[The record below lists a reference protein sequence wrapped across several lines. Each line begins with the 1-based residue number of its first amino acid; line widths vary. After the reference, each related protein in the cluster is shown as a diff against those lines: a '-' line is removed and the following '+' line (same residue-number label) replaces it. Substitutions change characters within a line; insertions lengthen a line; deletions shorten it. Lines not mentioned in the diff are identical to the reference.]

1 MCELYEVMSS
11 YSVKVNSVL
20 VIKGDV
26 RSSLWLNV
34 GSTMC
39 VLYDKGLNAF
49 QHWQWIVSPYEK
61 CIVLSAIVV
70 GCSYAGE

>member
-11 YSVKVNSVL
+11 YSVKMNSVL

-39 VLYDKGLNAF
+39 VLYVKGLHAF
-49 QHWQWIVSPYEK
+49 QYWK
-61 CIVLSAIVV
+61 CIFSQYESVLCCVQL
-70 GCSYAGE
+70 